1 MQHTLTITAGFLPS
15 LKMAKC
21 KAKRKYEDEHRTFLE
36 EWEDAFFFIE
46 RHGKA
51 LCLICNTMIS
61 HFKASNLERHFSTH
75 YANIHKELPKGT
87 EVRKQKLSTLK
98 SQVKGQSQMFQQ
110 LTKHGETVTLASYKV
125 AWNIARAK
133 KPYNEGE
140 FLKQCFADVIETLAP
155 DNKKLKDSINDLQL
169 SRHTVETR
177 IADINNVIESDLHAD
192 LNACAYFNVA
202 LDESCDIQDKPQ
214 LAIFA

>member
-1 MQHTLTITAGFLPS
+1 
-15 LKMAKC
+15 MAKC

-46 RHGKA
+46 RNGKA

-61 HFKASNLERHFSTH
+61 HFKASNLQRHFSTLH
-75 YANIHKELPKGT
+75 ANIDKELPKGT
-87 EVRKQKLSTLK
+87 ELRKQKLSTLK
-98 SQVKGQSQMFQQ
+98 SQVKRQSQMFQQ

-155 DNKKLKDSINDLQL
+155 DNKKLKDSINDLQQKMPEIPLRL
-169 SRHTVETR
+169 SSHHSNKVTKNT
-177 IADINNVIESDLHAD
+177 
-192 LNACAYFNVA
+192 
-202 LDESCDIQDKPQ
+202 
-214 LAIFA
+214 